1 MVVTDSLTT
10 SNSKDEYLP
19 QDDARATRARE
30 DDMDVALVHRGGCY
44 EVDSA
49 SGNTY
54 EVDLLDETC
63 SCPDHQNPKTPTP
76 CKHVQR
82 VQLELNA
89 GQIPRPD
96 GRLPQTALSVHSL
109 GDEPSAHF
117 VGTLRTRIR
126 EREDRIATL
135 EAEIQALQFVCDV
148 ADAVGGDEEF
158 ELKQILSDEYGPASQ
173 L

>member
-1 MVVTDSLTT
+1 MAVTDSSTT
-10 SNSKDEYLP
+10 TDSEDER
-19 QDDARATRARE
+19 QSQGDARAKRARE
-30 DDMDVALVHRGGCY
+30 DDMDVALLHQGGCY

-49 SGNTY
+49 SGNIY

-63 SCPDHQNPKTPTP
+63 TCPDHQNPETPTP

-82 VQLELNA
+82 VQLELDA

-96 GRLPQTALSVHSL
+96 GRLPETALSEHSL
-109 GDEPSAHF
+109 DDKSGAHLTA
-117 VGTLRTRIR
+117 TLGSRIR
-126 EREDRIATL
+126 EREERIATI

-148 ADAVGGDEEF
+148 ADTVGDGEEF
-158 ELKQILSDEYGPASQ
+158 ELKQILSDEYGPASR

>member
-1 MVVTDSLTT
+1 
-10 SNSKDEYLP
+10 
-19 QDDARATRARE
+19 
-30 DDMDVALVHRGGCY
+30 MDVALLHRGGCY

-63 SCPDHQNPKTPTP
+63 TCPDYQNPDTPRP

-82 VQLELNA
+82 VQLELDA
-89 GQIPRPD
+89 GRIPRPD
-96 GRLPQTALSVHSL
+96 GRLPETALSARPLS
-109 GDEPSAHF
+109 DTSSAHL
-117 VGTLRTRIR
+117 VATLRTGIR
-126 EREDRIATL
+126 EREERIATL

-148 ADAVGGDEEF
+148 ADVVRDGEEF
-158 ELKQILSDEYGPASQ
+158 DLKRIVADDHGPASQ

>member
-1 MVVTDSLTT
+1 MAVTDSSTIPD
-10 SNSKDEYLP
+10 SEDERQLR
-19 QDDARATRARE
+19 DDARSKRARE
-30 DDMDVALVHRGGCY
+30 DDMDVALLHRGGCY

-63 SCPDHQNPKTPTP
+63 TCPDHQNPETPTP

-82 VQLELNA
+82 VQLELDA
-89 GQIPRPD
+89 GRIPRPD
-96 GRLPQTALSVHSL
+96 GRLPEIALSVHSL